1 MRITLKYIMKE
12 KMSGDIKMN
21 ILSPSILSADFAR
34 LGEEIK
40 AVDEAGSQYIHV
52 DVMDGRFVPSISY
65 GMPVIKSVRK
75 CTDKVFDVHLMIDEP
90 IRYIGEFV
98 ESGAD
103 IITVH
108 VEACSDVKATLD
120 KIKEYGV
127 KCGITL
133 NPSTDVKAIE
143 AYIGIV
149 DMVLVMSV
157 NPGFGGQKFIEGSL
171 SKVRKIREIIN
182 ENGYGADVEIDG
194 GITMDNVRAAVDA
207 GANVIVAGSA
217 VFKGNAG
224 DNARKFLKLMND

>member
-1 MRITLKYIMKE
+1 
-12 KMSGDIKMN
+12 MN

>member
-1 MRITLKYIMKE
+1 
-12 KMSGDIKMN
+12 
-21 ILSPSILSADFAR
+21 
-34 LGEEIK
+34 
-40 AVDEAGSQYIHV
+40 
-52 DVMDGRFVPSISY
+52 MDGRFVPSISY

-143 AYIGIV
+143 AYIGMV